1 MVQRID
7 FKAGVFLTLLTLII
21 GGSSQA
27 LAHGGHQHEDG
38 PGISLPQVLAQV
50 NGADIKKESVWNA
63 LTQRVKKYKA
73 RGMALTREQ
82 ERVAAQQLVE
92 DQINLHLFLQKAKAL
107 GITVSEEQARL
118 KLADVKSGFKS
129 EKAFQKKLEK
139 KNISLEQYRK
149 KIKEDLLVD
158 GVIQKEIREKI
169 QITDSEAQQYFEKNK
184 SKFSTQEKRRASV
197 ILIKVDSKNGGDR
210 EARKTLE
217 KIQAKLQ
224 EGGDFGELARQ
235 FSQDTLAKRGGD
247 LGFFTQDRMFAAFSK
262 RAFKLKVGEVSDV
275 FQTRHGLQ
283 ILKVTGK
290 KEASTGTLEGEKEN
304 IRKILTD
311 KKTQKQKRA
320 YLQSLRKNAKIKIY
334 F

>member
-1 MVQRID
+1 MVQRIGY
-7 FKAGVFLTLLTLII
+7 KGWIFLTSLTLII
-21 GGSSQA
+21 GGPSQA
-27 LAHGGHQHEDG
+27 FAHSGHQHDDG
-38 PGISLPQVLAQV
+38 PGISLPKVLAQV
-50 NGADIKKESVWNA
+50 NGTDIKKESIWNA

-73 RGMALTREQ
+73 RGMALSREQ

-92 DQINLHLFLQKAKAL
+92 DQIDLHLLLQKAEDL
-107 GITVSEEQARL
+107 GITVSEDQAKL
-118 KLADVKSGFKS
+118 KLADVQSRFKS

-139 KNISLEQYRK
+139 KNISLDQYRK

-169 QITDSEAQQYFEKNK
+169 QITDAEAQQYFEKNK
-184 SKFSTQEKRRASV
+184 SKFSTQEQRRASV
-197 ILIKVDSKNGGDR
+197 ILIKSGSENGGDG
-210 EARKTLE
+210 EARETLE

-224 EGGDFGELARQ
+224 KGGDFGELAQQ

-262 RAFKLKVGEVSDV
+262 WAFKLKVGEVSDV
-275 FQTRHGLQ
+275 FRTRHGLQ
-283 ILKVTGK
+283 ILKVTGQ
-290 KEASTGTLEGEKEN
+290 KEASTGTLEGEKQN
-304 IRKILTD
+304 IIKILTD

-320 YLQSLRKNAKIKIY
+320 YLNTLRKNAKVKIY